1 MRVPRQLSHVADGH
15 RLVDPPGGRRPVP
28 TAPGRRWPR
37 RLALAAAA
45 LVLVVAGTGWAILHR
60 AGADA
65 PAPAVPADTPADGSA
80 RAPADGSAREGRT
93 HPVPELR

>member
-1 MRVPRQLSHVADGH
+1 MRVPRQLSRVADGH
-15 RLVDPPGGRRPVP
+15 RFVDPPGSRRPLP
-28 TAPGRRWPR
+28 ATPGRRWPR

-65 PAPAVPADTPADGSA
+65 PAPAVPADGSADGSV
-80 RAPADGSAREGRT
+80 REGRP
-93 HPVPELR
+93 HPGPELR